1 MGNDRNDK
9 DKSAVKIKICGLYR
23 MEDVEYVN
31 EAKPDY
37 VGFIIDFPKSHRNV
51 SIQQVSQLTG
61 KLKSEIQ
68 SVGVFVNQ
76 DMEAVAEAAQYLDV
90 MQLHGDE
97 SNAYIEQ
104 LRLRLPE
111 KEIWK
116 AFKIRNIRDL
126 EQAADSIADKVVLDN
141 GYGTGE
147 VFDWSLLEHLA
158 HVDRPFILA
167 GGLELENLEEAIERF
182 YPFAL
187 DISSGVEVNRCKD
200 REKIKEVVERVRQL
214 GSVEVENR

>member
-1 MGNDRNDK
+1 MENYRNDR
-9 DKSAVKIKICGLYR
+9 DKSAVKVKICGLYR

-31 EAKPDY
+31 ESQPDY

-51 SIQQVSQLTG
+51 SIQQVSQLTE
-61 KLKSEIQ
+61 KLNRQIQ

-76 DMEAVAEAAQYLDV
+76 EVEVLVEASQYLDV
-90 MQLHGDE
+90 LQLHGDE

-104 LRLRLPE
+104 LRIRLPE

-116 AFKIRNIRDL
+116 AFKIRNVRDL
-126 EQAADSIADKVVLDN
+126 EQVADSIADKIVLDN

-167 GGLELENLEEAIERF
+167 GGLELQNIEEAVERF

-200 REKIKEVVERVRQL
+200 REKIRAVVTRVREFE
-214 GSVEVENR
+214 SVR

>member
-1 MGNDRNDK
+1 MGNDRNDR
-9 DKSAVKIKICGLYR
+9 DKSSVKVKICGLYR
-23 MEDVEYVN
+23 REDVEYVN
-31 EAKPDY
+31 EAQPDY
-37 VGFIIDFPKSHRNV
+37 AGFIIEFPKSHRNV
-51 SIQQVSQLTG
+51 SIQQVAQLTG
-61 KLKSEIQ
+61 KLNSQIQ

-76 DMEAVAEAAQYLDV
+76 EIKVVVEAAKYLDV
-90 MQLHGDE
+90 LQLHGDE

-116 AFKIRNIRDL
+116 AFKIRGIGDL
-126 EQAADSIADKVVLDN
+126 EQAADSIADKIVLDN
-141 GYGTGE
+141 GYGTGQ

-158 HVDRPFILA
+158 HVERPFILA
-167 GGLELENLEEAIERF
+167 GGLELQNLEEAIERF

-200 REKIKEVVERVRQL
+200 REKIKAVVTRVRKFE
-214 GSVEVENR
+214 SVEIEKR